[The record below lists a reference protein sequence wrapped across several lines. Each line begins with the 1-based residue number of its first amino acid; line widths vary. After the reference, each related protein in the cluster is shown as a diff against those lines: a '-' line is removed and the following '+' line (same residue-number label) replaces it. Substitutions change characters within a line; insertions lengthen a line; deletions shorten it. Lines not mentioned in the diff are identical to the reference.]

1 MEENCHERNEGTF
14 YQLFLCI
21 FVILI
26 FCGCTSSQSL
36 STAPSEVTASTISSM
51 HGNSTA
57 EPSKQLDAF
66 PDCTLTSRQKSIY
79 YNRESHFQEYYTP
92 DDYIKLCSVISEM
105 SAEPCFTISSQS
117 VVVRQKIETY
127 NSMELNYYVIDTS
140 GNVLIDYGNNSWV
153 NDISGNRISLG
164 GFTFIKTQGNPLQY
178 DIVDDKGVRVNSLKF
193 DDDPIFSPI
202 ASLGD
207 EYYLFIVVWD
217 FDPAVYDMFILQP
230 SGDCV
235 PVEELPGYWRAR
247 VCANMSDTET
257 SYLSCELDAVI
268 GQLKDGVFSICYTY
282 SSADGIYTCAFYSDS
297 NGKILINLSSKEM
310 NFHVKT
316 LGSFTDGYAQVD
328 FAGADDKEYTVLI
341 DREGNFVG
349 EPVLKQ

>member
-1 MEENCHERNEGTF
+1 MKRTKRTF
-14 YQLFLCI
+14 CRLFFCI
-21 FVILI
+21 LAILI
-26 FCGCTSSQSL
+26 FCGCTSVQSL
-36 STAPSEVTASTISSM
+36 STVPPEMTASTISRM
-51 HGNSTA
+51 QGNSTV
-57 EPSKQLDAF
+57 EPSEQLDAF
-66 PDCTLTSRQKSIY
+66 PDCTITSRQKSIY
-79 YNRESHFQEYYTP
+79 YDRESHFQEYYTP
-92 DDYIKLCSVISEM
+92 DEYIKLCSVISEM
-105 SAEPCFTISSQS
+105 AAEPCFAISSQS
-117 VVVRQKIETY
+117 AVVRQKIETY

-178 DIVDDKGVRVNSLKF
+178 DIVNDKGVRVNSIKF
-193 DDDPIFSPI
+193 DDDPIFSPV

-207 EYYLFIVVWD
+207 EYYLFVVVWE

-235 PVEELPGYWRAR
+235 SVEELPGYWRAR
-247 VCANMSDTET
+247 VRANMSDTET
-257 SYLSCELDAVI
+257 SYISCELDAVI
-268 GQLKDGVFSICYTY
+268 GQLKDGVFPICYAY
-282 SSADGIYTCAFYSDS
+282 SSTDGIYTCAFYSNA
-297 NGKILINLSSKEM
+297 NGKILINLSSIEM

-328 FAGADDKEYTVLI
+328 FAGSDGKEYTVLI
-341 DREGNFVG
+341 DKEGNFVD